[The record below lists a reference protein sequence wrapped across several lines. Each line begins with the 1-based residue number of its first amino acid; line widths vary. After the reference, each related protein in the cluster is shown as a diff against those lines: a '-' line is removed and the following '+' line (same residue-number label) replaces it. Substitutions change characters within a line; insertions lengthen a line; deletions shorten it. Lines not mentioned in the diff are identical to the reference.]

1 MLLEGRKKERKLIA
15 NYVENWNLWTVSWV
29 SLQPTYVQ
37 SFLIFGY
44 QIYFSHFFVLSNGMV
59 IGHTKFYN
67 LKKINSRVIMN
78 FKLWKPLKEDQTVT
92 TFNNNQIVSKMY
104 RTYLLINVPSE
115 LLFEKKEDW
124 ILEFN
129 LKKGDKWTLVDSGA
143 DLKDSAERER
153 TRRSNQA
160 RKANKV

>member
-1 MLLEGRKKERKLIA
+1 
-15 NYVENWNLWTVSWV
+15 
-29 SLQPTYVQ
+29 
-37 SFLIFGY
+37 
-44 QIYFSHFFVLSNGMV
+44 
-59 IGHTKFYN
+59 
-67 LKKINSRVIMN
+67 MN

-104 RTYLLINVPSE
+104 RTYLLINDPSE